1 MAKDISPTTA
11 SLLSDIDLTKEEL
24 RERIVERLT
33 RDLLRSTLA
42 DDEDHLY
49 EVPTAFAKKIEEG
62 VKKAIEDRVQEL
74 GDQHVI
80 PKVAEIIERLT
91 IQRTNEWGEK
101 RGGSFSFVEYLI
113 DRANTYMQEQVNSN
127 GESKDQSRDT
137 YNWRASTTRIVY
149 AVNKHL
155 HDHMETALK
164 QALSQAN
171 SAVALGLEQAVK
183 MALAEVS
190 SKLSVKVSR

>member
-11 SLLSDIDLTKEEL
+11 ALLSDLDLTKEEL
-24 RERIVERLT
+24 RDRIIEKLT
-33 RDLLRSTLA
+33 RDLLSDTLA
-42 DDEDHLY
+42 GDDDGLH
-49 EVPTAFAKKIEEG
+49 EVPSAFAKKVEE
-62 VKKAIEDRVQEL
+62 VVVKAIDARVQAL

-80 PKVAEIIERLT
+80 PKVAEIVENLT

-101 RGGSFSFVEYLI
+101 KGKPFSFVEYLI
-113 DRANTYMQEQVNSN
+113 DRANTYMQEQVNSS
-127 GESKDQSRDT
+127 GESQAQSRDG

-155 HDHMETALK
+155 HDHMEAALK

-171 SAVALGLEQAVK
+171 SAVSLGLEKAVK

-190 SKLSVKVSR
+190 SKLSIKVSP